1 MEKADT
7 GGGPSTKTPEEMM
20 SSMALQ
26 KGQRMFM
33 DVTIPILQQ
42 LPAARLARFMVV
54 DTEWR
59 KTILS
64 QTFEKEYLSLAEKKP
79 KILFVATSKSKTDG
93 ETYHMF
99 RSLLKKADESSTL
112 PLTLPQSVGA
122 TLRSDIT
129 YQISQSVRDMVCL
142 YHKRTCL
149 ICNPSVGRYVALP
162 HVDNDS
168 VFFLGFNPV
177 ATTFKVLSLDNDGG
191 SARVRVLT
199 VSPEGNNN
207 WRTLY
212 SGIAHTAYGP
222 GLCLAGTIY
231 YTAHVRMFEQ
241 VLMCCDL
248 QTEEFRCIH
257 LPGQLDDGLILSQGQ
272 SVRLVNF
279 HNKPGLVEGDG
290 MAADLLTLWQL
301 EDSNWCKR
309 QFNIPTTPLG
319 LFEGDEHKFIGTG
332 DVGELIYAPCYKNV
346 PGYRFHEQYVIYY
359 DYVRATVTKVRIQG
373 DFNGFEGDV
382 EPFGDYIEST
392 ALISTGTP
400 M

>member
-54 DTEWR
+54 ETEWR

-112 PLTLPQSVGA
+112 PLTLPQSVGGPRHGVP
-122 TLRSDIT
+122 L
-129 YQISQSVRDMVCL
+129 SQEDMPYL
-142 YHKRTCL
+142 
-149 ICNPSVGRYVALP
+149 VGRYVALP

-212 SGIAHTAYGP
+212 SGLAHTAYGP

-346 PGYRFHEQYVIYY
+346 PGYRFHEQYVIYF
-359 DYVRATVTKVRIQG
+359 DYVLATVTKVRIQG
-373 DFNGFEGDV
+373 DFNGFEGDI